1 MTPTISTAT
10 HINKS
15 RHTNRK
21 KSGKHLRNT
30 VKRINDTI
38 YQVKSITKDETYR
51 IVKTPQGWVCSCP
64 DYTYRGVKCKHMYA
78 VEYRLNGRKTSEV
91 KDITYIYN
99 RP

>member
-1 MTPTISTAT
+1 MTLAIPSDTY
-10 HINKS
+10 INKS

-78 VEYRLNGRKTSEV
+78 VEFSLYGRKTHKV
-91 KDITYIYN
+91 KDRTYMYN
-99 RP
+99 CT